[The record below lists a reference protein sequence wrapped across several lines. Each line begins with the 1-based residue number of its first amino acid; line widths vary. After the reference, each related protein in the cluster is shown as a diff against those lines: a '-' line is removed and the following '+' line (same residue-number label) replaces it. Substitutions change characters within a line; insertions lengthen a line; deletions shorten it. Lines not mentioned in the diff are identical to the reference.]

1 MSKFRAFRYF
11 LGIALLFAM
20 LGGLVGGQVLAV
32 QESGNN
38 SFPLPPG
45 QEEPPDE
52 KVLELKC
59 DYPVICGKIGEN
71 LEFEVDVIWRGEE
84 RRRFDLEATA
94 PPGLRTAILTQFG
107 GYSEKPIAALE
118 LEPGAL
124 AGNTVK
130 IVVESVPGN
139 LPDPGDY
146 TVTFGVSSEEE
157 NETIELTAR
166 VTPRYNFIMV
176 TQTLTLTTQ
185 VTVGEDNHLAVLMI
199 NSGATSIDNLTL
211 TSTQPEGW
219 TVTYH
224 PEKIDSLAPGITQE
238 VDVVIM
244 PPEETA
250 AGDWPVTLRAQSEQ
264 VFDELELRVT
274 VLTPDIWGWMIIL
287 IIVVVIAGVGV
298 VFWRLGK
305 R

>member
-1 MSKFRAFRYF
+1 VSKFRVFRYF
-11 LGIALLFAM
+11 LGIVLLLAM
-20 LGGLVGGQVLAV
+20 LGGLMGAPVLAA

-52 KVLELKC
+52 KVLELQC
-59 DYPVICGKIGEN
+59 DYPVICGEIGEN
-71 LEFEVDVIWRGEE
+71 LEFEVEVIWRGEE
-84 RRRFDLEATA
+84 RRRFDLEVTA
-94 PPGLRTAILTQFG
+94 PPGLRAAIFTKYG

-118 LEPGAL
+118 LEPKQL
-124 AGNTVK
+124 SGNTVK
-130 IVVESVPGN
+130 IVVQSVPGK

-146 TVTFGVSSEEE
+146 TVTFGVSSEEVS
-157 NETIELTAR
+157 ETIELTAQ
-166 VTPRYNFIMV
+166 VTPHYDFAMV
-176 TQTLTLTTQ
+176 TQTMRLTTQ
-185 VTVGEDNHLAVLMI
+185 VTAGEENHLAVLMI
-199 NSGATSIDNLTL
+199 NSGSSAIDDLTL

-219 TVTYH
+219 TVAYH
-224 PEKIDSLAPGITQE
+224 PEKIDSLAPGMTQE

-274 VLTPDIWGWMIIL
+274 VLTPDIWGWVIIL
-287 IIVVVIAGVGV
+287 IIVVVIAGAGV
-298 VFWRLGK
+298 AVWRLG
-305 R
+305 RR